1 MEPGTWTQV
10 SCWLLSLCCSHYCS
24 DYRLECYTDEWTYY
38 MYLAVFGIILYPVGI
53 PAFIFVSLLR
63 HMTFLHYDIEVL
75 EADVSRLQE
84 TCDRYSEVGV
94 LLFTIC

>member
-1 MEPGTWTQV
+1 
-10 SCWLLSLCCSHYCS
+10 
-24 DYRLECYTDEWTYY
+24 

-63 HMTFLHYDIEVL
+63 HRTFLHYDVDKL
-75 EADVSRLQE
+75 KKKVARLQE
-84 TCDRYSEVGV
+84 TRDRYSEVGV